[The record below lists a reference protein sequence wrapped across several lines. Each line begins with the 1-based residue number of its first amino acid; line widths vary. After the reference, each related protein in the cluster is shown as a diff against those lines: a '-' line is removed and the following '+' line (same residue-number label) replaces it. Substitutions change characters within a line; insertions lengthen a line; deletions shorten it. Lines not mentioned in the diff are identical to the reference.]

1 MYKNILFAVEFTHA
15 EYLAELQIKQ
25 LVELFKAQLF
35 LINVIEMPT
44 IDILPDII
52 NKEILYLDQA
62 RKELAN
68 IGKMLNVTTENQLV
82 EIGYPKII
90 IPKIIEQ
97 YNIDLLIVGHHE
109 RKGMYHL
116 LGSTVYALLAH
127 AKCAVLTL
135 PYPAF

>member
-15 EYLAELQIKQ
+15 EYLAEQQIKQ
-25 LVELFKAQLF
+25 LVELFKANLF

-44 IDILPDII
+44 IDIFPDII
-52 NKEILYLDQA
+52 NKEILYIDQT

-68 IGKMLNVTTENQLV
+68 IGTMLNVPTENQFV

-97 YNIDLLIVGHHE
+97 CNIDLLVIGHHE
-109 RKGMYHL
+109 RRGIYHL
-116 LGSTVYALLAH
+116 LGSTAYALLAH

-135 PYPAF
+135 PYPAY